1 MQNKHL
7 PITSDGHFLAY
18 KAVNNKFMDKYTGTV
33 DNSIGQKPTMTRFGV
48 DDDRNNGCSSG
59 LHAGTLDYVQSYGSF
74 CEDDERTDRCIIVK
88 INPEDVVSVP
98 LDCECQKLR
107 TTSYE
112 VIKLY
117 EGEMEYTLAG
127 EDGLEWDDEYYDPD
141 LNYSSED
148 EDWEL
153 EDYMDEEESSEVT
166 SSAGLTFQVDT
177 SDLDSFKDRW
187 MNN

>member
-1 MQNKHL
+1 
-7 PITSDGHFLAY
+7 
-18 KAVNNKFMDKYTGTV
+18 
-33 DNSIGQKPTMTRFGV
+33 MTRFGV

-74 CEDDERTDRCIIVK
+74 CEDDHLTDRCIIVK

-112 VIKLY
+112 VVKLY
-117 EGEMEYTLAG
+117 EGEMEYNLATD
-127 EDGLEWDDEYYDPD
+127 DGLEWEEDYDVYDEV
-141 LNYSSED
+141 D

-166 SSAGLTFQVDT
+166 SDSGLTFQVDT
-177 SDLDSFKDRW
+177 SDLDAFKDRW